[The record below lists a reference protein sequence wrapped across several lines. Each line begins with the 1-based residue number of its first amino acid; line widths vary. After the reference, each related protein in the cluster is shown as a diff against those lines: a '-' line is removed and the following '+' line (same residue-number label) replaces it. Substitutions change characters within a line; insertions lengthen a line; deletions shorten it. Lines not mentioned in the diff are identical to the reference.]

1 MDATTT
7 TRTQAEQAPRGAVPE
22 HPDHLTDL
30 LTGALHDGD
39 LVGVAARAC
48 DLSARD
54 LAEVLARCD
63 ETDAGVLFRLLD
75 KDTAAAVFEELDAVS
90 AQRVLDGMREG
101 TAGEPADGRGH
112 TVLELV
118 EGLDPD
124 DRARLLGEMPA
135 SVAHRVLAGL
145 TPDRRRATA
154 ALLGYPAGSVGRLM
168 TPEVVS
174 LHAGGTV
181 ADALARVRRTGR
193 EAETVYTLPGVGPGR
208 RLEGTVGLREL
219 VLSPPETPLAELVE
233 TDIDWVRATDT
244 GEDAAR
250 LLGDSDGIALPVVD
264 AERRLLG
271 LLTIDDAVEELERA
285 ESEDVARQ
293 SGAEPWQ
300 GHYMT
305 AGVLGLARS
314 RVVWLLLLLVAAT
327 LTVNVL
333 QYFEATL
340 AQVTALALFVP
351 LLIGTGGNAGAQAA
365 TASVRALAVGEV
377 RPSDVLAVMW
387 REARV
392 GAALGT
398 MLALAGLLI
407 GTALV
412 GASIALVVGISLV
425 VICAWA
431 ATIGATMPLVA
442 RRIGI
447 DPAVVSAPA
456 VTTLVDATGL
466 VIYFS
471 VAHLVLQL

>member
-7 TRTQAEQAPRGAVPE
+7 TRTQAERAARDGI
-22 HPDHLTDL
+22 PDHDLTAL
-30 LTGALHDGD
+30 LSSLQDGD
-39 LVGVAARAC
+39 LPAVAERIA

-63 ETDAGVLFRLLD
+63 ETDAGVLFRLLA
-75 KDTAAAVFEELDAVS
+75 KDVAADVFEELDAVT
-90 AQRVLDGMREG
+90 AQRVLDGMRVDTGQELAEG
-101 TAGEPADGRGH
+101 PSH

-118 EGLDPD
+118 DGLDPD
-124 DRARLLGEMPA
+124 DRARLIGEMPA
-135 SVAHRVLAGL
+135 SVAARVLAGL
-145 TPDRRRATA
+145 SPARRRATA
-154 ALLGYPAGSVGRLM
+154 ALLGYPAGSAGRLM

-181 ADALARVRRTGR
+181 AEALARVRRVGGA
-193 EAETVYTLPGVGPGR
+193 AETVYTLPVVGPGR
-208 RLEGTVGLREL
+208 RLEGVVTLREL
-219 VLSPPETPLAELVE
+219 VLSPPDTPLD
-233 TDIDWVRATDT
+233 DIVDTEPEWVRAIDT
-244 GEDAAR
+244 GEEAAR
-250 LLGDSDGIALPVVD
+250 RLGDSDRIALPVVD
-264 AERRLLG
+264 GERRLLG

-293 SGAEPWQ
+293 SGAEPWT

-305 AGVLGLARS
+305 AGVFGLARS
-314 RVVWLLLLLVAAT
+314 RIVWLLLLLVAAT

-333 QYFEATL
+333 QYFEDTL

-377 RPSDVLAVMW
+377 RPSDVLRVMW

-392 GAALGT
+392 GAALGS
-398 MLALAGLLI
+398 MLALAALAI

-412 GASIALVVGISLV
+412 GSSIALVVGISLV
-425 VICAWA
+425 AICAWA
-431 ATIGATMPLVA
+431 ATIGATMPLLA
-442 RRIGI
+442 RKAGI

-471 VAHLVLQL
+471 VAHLVLAL

>member
-1 MDATTT
+1 MDARSTTPSAAD
-7 TRTQAEQAPRGAVPE
+7 RSAADRSAADRAEQ
-22 HPDHLTDL
+22 
-30 LTGALHDGD
+30 LTGLLGRALADGD
-39 LVGVAARAC
+39 VAAVAARAGE
-48 DLSARD
+48 LSPRD
-54 LAEVLARCD
+54 LAETLARCD
-63 ETDAGVLFRLLD
+63 SADAGVLFRLLD
-75 KDTAAAVFEELDAVS
+75 KDTAASVFEEIDAVS
-90 AQRVLDGMREG
+90 ARRVLDGMREERV
-101 TAGEPADGRGH
+101 A
-112 TVLELV
+112 ELV

-124 DRARLLGEMPA
+124 DRARLIGEMPA

-145 TPDRRRATA
+145 APDRRRATA
-154 ALLGYPAGSVGRLM
+154 ALLGYPAGSAGRLM

-181 ADALARVRRTGR
+181 TEALARVRRVGGP
-193 EAETVYTLPGVGPGR
+193 AETVYTLPVVGPGR
-208 RLEGTVGLREL
+208 RLEGVVTLREL
-219 VLSPPETPLAELVE
+219 VLSPPDTPLDELVD
-233 TDIDWVRATDT
+233 TGAPWVRATAT
-244 GEDAAR
+244 GEEAAR
-250 LLGDSDGIALPVVD
+250 LLGGSDRIALPVVD
-264 AERRLLG
+264 DERRLLG
-271 LLTIDDAVEELERA
+271 LVTIDDAVTELERA
-285 ESEDVARQ
+285 DSEDVARQ
-293 SGAEPWQ
+293 SGAAPWA

-305 AGVLGLARS
+305 VGVLSLARS
-314 RVVWLLLLLVAAT
+314 RIVWLLLLLVAAT

-333 QYFEATL
+333 QYFEDVL

-392 GAALGT
+392 GAVLGA
-398 MLALAGLLI
+398 MLAVAGLVI

-412 GASIALVVGISLV
+412 GARIALVVGLSLV
-425 VICAWA
+425 AICAWA

-442 RRIGI
+442 RRLGI

-471 VAHLVLQL
+471 VAQLVLQF

>member
-1 MDATTT
+1 MDAATT
-7 TRTQAEQAPRGAVPE
+7 TRTQADRPGRGAVP
-22 HPDHLTDL
+22 DHGRLS
-30 LTGALHDGD
+30 GALRAGD
-39 LVGVAARAC
+39 LAAVAAGAG
-48 DLSARD
+48 DLGPRE

-90 AQRVLDGMREG
+90 ARRVLDGMRED
-101 TAGEPADGRGH
+101 AVA
-112 TVLELV
+112 ELLA
-118 EGLDPD
+118 GLDPD
-124 DRARLLGEMPA
+124 DRVRLLGEMPA

-145 TPDRRRATA
+145 APDRRRATA
-154 ALLGYPAGSVGRLM
+154 ALLGYPAGSAGRLM
-168 TPEVVS
+168 TPEIVS

-181 ADALARVRRTGR
+181 TDALARVRRAGPS
-193 EAETVYTLPGVGPGR
+193 AETVYTLPVVGQGR
-208 RLEGTVGLREL
+208 VLEGLVTLREL
-219 VLSPPETPLAELVE
+219 VLTPPDTPLAELVD
-233 TDIDWVRATDT
+233 TDPPCVQAT
-244 GEDAAR
+244 EPAEQAAR
-250 LLGDSDGIALPVVD
+250 ALGDSGRIALPVVD

-271 LLTIDDAVEELERA
+271 LVTIDDAVEELERA
-285 ESEDVARQ
+285 DSEDVARQ
-293 SGAEPWQ
+293 SGAAPWS

-305 AGVLGLARS
+305 VGVLSLARS
-314 RVVWLLLLLVAAT
+314 RIVWLLLLLVAAT

-333 QYFEATL
+333 QYFEDTL

-351 LLIGTGGNAGAQAA
+351 LLIGTGGNAGSQAA
-365 TASVRALAVGEV
+365 TASVRALAVDEV

-392 GAALGT
+392 GAALGA
-398 MLALAGLLI
+398 MLAVAGLAI

-412 GASIALVVGISLV
+412 GAQVALVVGISLV
-425 VICAWA
+425 AICAWA

-442 RRIGI
+442 RRLGI

-471 VAHLVLQL
+471 VAHLVIQF

>member
-1 MDATTT
+1 MDATTA
-7 TRTQAEQAPRGAVPE
+7 TRMQAEQAARGAHLD
-22 HPDHLTDL
+22 HPGHLTDL
-30 LTGALHDGD
+30 LTGPLQEGD
-39 LVGVAARAC
+39 LTTAAARAG
-48 DLSARD
+48 DFTARD

-75 KDTAAAVFEELDAVS
+75 KDTAVAVFEELDAVS
-90 AQRVLDGMREG
+90 VQRVLDGMREERV
-101 TAGEPADGRGH
+101 A
-112 TVLELV
+112 ELV
-118 EGLDPD
+118 EGLDSD
-124 DRARLLGEMPA
+124 DRARLLDEMPA

-145 TPDRRRATA
+145 TPARRRATA
-154 ALLGYPAGSVGRLM
+154 ALLGYPAGSAGRLM
-168 TPEVVS
+168 TSEVVS
-174 LHAGGTV
+174 LHAEGTV

-193 EAETVYTLPGVGPGR
+193 AAETIYTLPVVGPGR
-208 RLEGTVGLREL
+208 RLEGTVELREL
-219 VLSPPETPLAELVE
+219 VLSPPDTALGDLVE
-233 TDIDWVRATDT
+233 TGTGWTRATDT
-244 GEDAAR
+244 GEEAAR
-250 LLGDSDGIALPVVD
+250 LLADSDRVALPVVD
-264 AERRLLG
+264 DERRLLG

-293 SGAEPWQ
+293 SGASPWR

-305 AGVLGLARS
+305 VGVLSLARS
-314 RVVWLLLLLVAAT
+314 RIVWLLLLLVAAT

-333 QYFEATL
+333 QYFEDTL

-351 LLIGTGGNAGAQAA
+351 LLIGTGGNVGAQAA

-377 RPSDVLAVMW
+377 RPSDVVEVMW

-398 MLALAGLLI
+398 MLALAGLVI

-412 GASIALVVGISLV
+412 GAKIALVVGISLIA
-425 VICAWA
+425 ICAWA

-442 RRIGI
+442 RRLGI

-466 VIYFS
+466 VIYFV
-471 VAHLVLQL
+471 VAHLVLQF